1 MDIKKCNT
9 CKKVKE
15 LGQFYQN
22 GRGKRRPRCKS
33 CESLEPRYVNRYVG
47 YDNKE
52 AKKERREH
60 AMVVKYGEGVAE
72 ILLHEQDCDVDIMR
86 ELNGY

>member
-1 MDIKKCNT
+1 M
-9 CKKVKE
+9 
-15 LGQFYQN
+15 
-22 GRGKRRPRCKS
+22 
-33 CESLEPRYVNRYVG
+33 NRYVG